1 MRRPMIARAARPMIA
16 RAARPMMARAARLL
30 AAAAL
35 LAATAGTAN
44 ARCTSAADQAAFDVG
59 ALKSELTVMGIACG
73 LDEDYNAFVVRD
85 RTELNRED
93 AVVNA
98 WFKKT
103 FGRTA
108 QARYDSYITL
118 LANEQSTRNQHE
130 GSELCPRLRSM
141 FSEAALIPVVQLPQY
156 AAAKDVFPLDMA
168 CEVSASPGPAPTTSR
183 SAPRSRTTT
192 RH

>member
-1 MRRPMIARAARPMIA
+1 M
-16 RAARPMMARAARLL
+16 
-30 AAAAL
+30 
-35 LAATAGTAN
+35 
-44 ARCTSAADQAAFDVG
+44 
-59 ALKSELTVMGIACG
+59 
-73 LDEDYNAFVVRD
+73 D

-130 GSELCPRLRSM
+130 GSELCPRLRVM
-141 FSEAALIPVVQLPQY
+141 FSEAALVPVAQLPEY
-156 AAAKDVFPLDMA
+156 AAAKDLFPLDMA
-168 CEVSASPGPAPTTSR
+168 CEVSASPGASPTTAR
-183 SAPRSRTTT
+183 SAPRSSRSTT
-192 RH
+192 RR

>member
-1 MRRPMIARAARPMIA
+1 MRPTRQ
-16 RAARPMMARAARLL
+16 RLGRLAL
-30 AAAAL
+30 AAAL
-35 LAATAGTAN
+35 FAASAGSAG
-44 ARCTSAADQAAFDVG
+44 ARCTSAAEQAAFDVG

-85 RTELNRED
+85 RAELVRED

-98 WFKKT
+98 WFKRT

-108 QARYDSYITL
+108 QTRYDSYITL

-141 FSEAALIPVVQLPQY
+141 FAEAALVPVAQLPQY
-156 AAAKDVFPLDMA
+156 AAAKDLFPLDMA
-168 CEVSASPGPAPTTSR
+168 CEVSASPGPAPATSR
-183 SAPRSRTTT
+183 SGSRTTRTGTT
-192 RH
+192 RSSTTTHRS